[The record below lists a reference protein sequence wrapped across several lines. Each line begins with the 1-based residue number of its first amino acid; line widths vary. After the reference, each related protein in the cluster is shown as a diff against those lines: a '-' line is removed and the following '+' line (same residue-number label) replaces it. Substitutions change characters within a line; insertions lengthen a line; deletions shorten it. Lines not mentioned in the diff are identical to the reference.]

1 MRAILLVGLVLPVLT
16 ASPLFAID
24 FRVERLDEQPS
35 LDGLSKEITGQLD
48 PQGIRVIRGTKTT
61 YCDIWFCKDL
71 EVLPNFE
78 SSSERLYP
86 FHQGQLIGVARFA
99 REGSDFR
106 DQDIPEGVYTMRF
119 ALQPMDGAHEGTSI
133 SRDFLLLLRAED
145 DESADD
151 FEDEE
156 ELGFLSMDAAESSH
170 PAMLA
175 LQAVEGKPSS
185 PLAIRNNEE
194 REWWL
199 VTTVLNVKSKKAT
212 QQLPLDFV
220 VVGAAEE

>member
-1 MRAILLVGLVLPVLT
+1 MYARFIVGLALACVATP
-16 ASPLFAID
+16 PLFAID
-24 FRVERLDEQPS
+24 YRVERLEETLSADE
-35 LDGLSKEITGQLD
+35 LSAEITRRLD
-48 PQGIRVIRGTKTT
+48 AQGIRVIRGSKTT
-61 YCDIWFCKDL
+61 YCDVWFCKDL
-71 EVLPNFE
+71 EVLPDFE
-78 SSSERLYP
+78 ASSERLYP

-106 DQDIPEGVYTMRF
+106 DQDIPEGIYTMRF

-151 FEDEE
+151 LEDEE
-156 ELGFLSMDAAESSH
+156 DLNYLSMDAVESSH

-175 LQAVEGKPSS
+175 LQAVESKPSS
-185 PLAIRNNEE
+185 PLLIRNNEE
-194 REWWL
+194 RDWWL
-199 VTTVLNVKSKKAT
+199 VSTVLKVKSKDGSEA
-212 QQLPLDFV
+212 LPIDFV